1 MEAPC
6 RDCPKRYPLCHSE
19 CEEYIAFRA
28 ERDEMCRRRAEAKA
42 QQETRNARRQRAW
55 DAYVKRKMSR

>member
-19 CEEYIAFRA
+19 CEQYLAYRA

-42 QQETRNARRQRAW
+42 EIMGRNDRRQR
-55 DAYVKRKMSR
+55 DYDKFVKRMMSR